1 MAKKA
6 RQGTKAKNGKNAY
19 RKGDLWIAP
28 SFSLKQKPRQSGWEL
43 PKREPPESNKFLDLA
58 DVAFGL
64 KEPEKLKRKRTA

>member
-28 SFSLKQKPRQSGWEL
+28 SFSLKQTTRSGWEL
-43 PKREPPESNKFLDLA
+43 PKGEPPASNKFLELA
-58 DVAFGL
+58 DFALGL
-64 KEPEKLKRKRTA
+64 KMPEKHKRKRTA

>member
-1 MAKKA
+1 MAKKDK
-6 RQGTKAKNGKNAY
+6 KAENEKNAY

-43 PKREPPESNKFLDLA
+43 PKREPSESSKFLELA

-64 KEPEKLKRKRTA
+64 KEPEKHKRKRTA

>member
-6 RQGTKAKNGKNAY
+6 RQDKKAENGKNAY

-28 SFSLKQKPRQSGWEL
+28 SFSFKQKTRPSGWEL
-43 PKREPPESNKFLDLA
+43 RKAEPPESNKFLELA

-64 KEPEKLKRKRTA
+64 KEPEKHKRKRTA